1 MADLKE
7 LLTKWLAKKDTQ
19 DSFSDSEI
27 EDFLSLAAELLFL
40 FAQYNFSGPFD
51 DLQEF
56 QDFVKENLTY
66 VGDPFDL
73 LKENGEEINPNVV
86 LGEFLLLA
94 KEILKILLKQ
104 KEECLVSVKKCKVRL
119 SKRFNFD
126 LLVKMLYKLQQFCS
140 FLIVH
145 QF

>member
-27 EDFLSLAAELLFL
+27 KDFLSLAAELLFL

-104 KEECLVSVKKCKVRL
+104 KEECLVSVKKSKVRL
-119 SKRFNFD
+119 SKRFYFD
-126 LLVKMLYKLQQFCS
+126 LLVKT
-140 FLIVH
+140 VV
-145 QF
+145 

>member
-104 KEECLVSVKKCKVRL
+104 KEECLVSVKKSKVRL
-119 SKRFNFD
+119 SKRFYFD
-126 LLVKMLYKLQQFCS
+126 LLVKT
-140 FLIVH
+140 VV
-145 QF
+145 

>member
-94 KEILKILLKQ
+94 KEILKNLLKQ
-104 KEECLVSVKKCKVRL
+104 KEECLVSVKKSKVRL
-119 SKRFNFD
+119 SKRFYFD
-126 LLVKMLYKLQQFCS
+126 LLVKT
-140 FLIVH
+140 VV
-145 QF
+145 